1 MLVFSV
7 SVSVSSLC
15 LLRVHFLWVPLGPC
29 PPRAAAS
36 SSLNRSLPLPLP
48 CSLPL
53 SLSSS
58 LFLSFPLLSSPLSF
72 SLISS
77 HLISSY
83 AGVSFFTLSSIP
95 LNTPSV
101 ARFFISFQG
110 RFSIQL
116 GSGFSASTCVVH

>member
-58 LFLSFPLLSSPLSF
+58 LFLS
-72 SLISS
+72 S